1 MLHARMMLDM
11 VTMRD
16 IRAAA
21 SQIAAQFQP
30 QRIILFGSY
39 AYGTPSTDSDVDLLV
54 LIKGTRVHDRA
65 LGIREAIDFKFPVD
79 LLVRSPDEFNRRLR
93 WGDQFLRE
101 IQRKGKVLY
110 EAADA
115 RVGEKSRGRLRDRP
129 ARGASAQVAEPRQ
142 RRLPRAAVR

>member
-65 LGIREAIDFKFPVD
+65 LGIREAIV
-79 LLVRSPDEFNRRLR
+79 E
-93 WGDQFLRE
+93 
-101 IQRKGKVLY
+101 
-110 EAADA
+110 
-115 RVGEKSRGRLRDRP
+115 
-129 ARGASAQVAEPRQ
+129 
-142 RRLPRAAVR
+142 RAGIPKQ